1 MKFRI
6 KIMFCMVA
14 LLALLFGIG
23 GSMLIHISFTEMLE
37 QEKERAKTSYQMVI
51 QTLQVLDSIN
61 GWANQEDISQSLEEV
76 FGNDIAFWS
85 SCRLNMGDV
94 ILYSQGEQKDFV
106 KPEKISEVGNYVI
119 LHVTGSNQNQYLQL
133 SGTLKIGNNEVYLD
147 MLYDVSSVYQV
158 RERQLNTYYRIFAVL
173 LGFCVV
179 FAWIMSWM
187 LTRSL
192 TKLSKAAK
200 EIAGG
205 NLSYRSGVQSRD
217 EIGLLSQDFDHMAE
231 QVETSVEDIKLSME
245 RQEQFMGSFAHELKT
260 PMTSIIGYADL
271 MRGQT
276 LTQQEEQEA
285 ANYIFS
291 EGKRLENMSWKLL
304 SLFRMDGQ
312 EIVLVPGSPGELMEQ
327 LAEHLRPIYQ
337 GCGIEI
343 VADCERGKCLFE
355 PDLFQTLLLNF
366 MDNAK
371 KAMAQGGRLTLNC
384 YMTEDGCE
392 IQVADTGCGI
402 PKEAL
407 EHLTEAFYRVDKSR
421 SRAMGGAGLGLTL
434 CDRIIRLHQ
443 GEMEIISEPEQ
454 GTIISVWLKGGR
466 V

>member
-23 GSMLIHISFTEMLE
+23 GSMLIHISFTETLE

-51 QTLQVLDSIN
+51 QTLQVLDGMN
-61 GWANQEDISQSLEEV
+61 GWANLEDISDSLDNMFEQETV
-76 FGNDIAFWS
+76 LWK
-85 SCRLNMGDV
+85 SCRLMIGDQN
-94 ILYSQGEQKDFV
+94 LYLQGAQYDFV
-106 KPEKISEVGNYVI
+106 SLTEKEPVSSYKIMQVSGKDG
-119 LHVTGSNQNQYLQL
+119 TKYLQL
-133 SGTLKIGNNEVYLD
+133 SGTLMIGNHEAYLD
-147 MLYDVSSVYQV
+147 VLHDVSSVYQM

-173 LGFCVV
+173 LGFCLI
-179 FAWIMSWM
+179 FAGFLSWM

-192 TKLSKAAK
+192 TKLSRAAK
-200 EIAGG
+200 EIADG
-205 NLSYRSGVQSRD
+205 NLSYRSGVQSKD

-231 QVETSVEDIKLSME
+231 QVETSIEEIKLSME

-312 EIVLVPGSPGELMEQ
+312 EIVLVPGYPGEIMEQ
-327 LAEHLRPIYQ
+327 LAECLRPIYHES
-337 GCGIEI
+337 GIEI
-343 VADCERGKCLFE
+343 VTDCERGKCLLE
-355 PDLFQTLLLNF
+355 PDLFQTLLQNF
-366 MDNAK
+366 MDNAR
-371 KAMAQGGRLTLNC
+371 KAMPKGGRLVLNC

-407 EHLTEAFYRVDKSR
+407 GHLTEAFYRVDKSR
-421 SRAMGGAGLGLTL
+421 SRALGGAGLGLTL
-434 CDRIIRLHQ
+434 CDRIIKLHQ
-443 GEMEIISEPEQ
+443 GEMEITSEPGH
-454 GTIISVWLKGGR
+454 GTIVSAWLRGGR

>member
-23 GSMLIHISFTEMLE
+23 GSMLIYISFTESLDH
-37 QEKERAKTSYQMVI
+37 EKERAKTSYQMAI
-51 QTLQVLDSIN
+51 QTLQVLDSIDE
-61 GWANQEDISQSLEEV
+61 WVDQEAISHSLENG
-76 FGNDIAFWS
+76 FGSDAVLWS
-85 SCRLNMGDV
+85 SCRLNMGGS

-106 KPEKISEVGNYVI
+106 ILDEPSEVANYVI
-119 LHVTGSNQNQYLQL
+119 LNVSGTDRKQYLQL

-147 MLYDVSSVYQV
+147 MLYDVSTVYQM
-158 RERQLNTYYRIFAVL
+158 REQQLDIYYRIFAVM
-173 LGFCVV
+173 LGFCVL
-179 FAWIMSWM
+179 FAWVMSWM

-192 TKLSKAAK
+192 AKLSKAAK
-200 EIAGG
+200 EIADG
-205 NLSYRSGVQSRD
+205 NLSYRSGVQTRD
-217 EIGLLSQDFDHMAE
+217 EIGMLSRDFDHMAE
-231 QVETSVEDIKLSME
+231 QVETSMEKIRSSME

-276 LTQQEEQEA
+276 LTPQEEQEA

-312 EIVLVPGSPGELMEQ
+312 EIVLAPGAPGEVMEQ

-337 GCGIEI
+337 GSGIEI
-343 VADCERGKCLFE
+343 VTDCERGKCLLE
-355 PDLFQTLLLNF
+355 PDLFQTLLLNL
-366 MDNAK
+366 MDNAR
-371 KAMAQGGRLTLNC
+371 KAMAKGGRLTLNC

-392 IQVADTGCGI
+392 IQVIDTGCGI

-407 EHLTEAFYRVDKSR
+407 GHLTEAFYRVDKSR
-421 SRAMGGAGLGLTL
+421 SRAMGGVGLGLTL
-434 CDRIIRLHQ
+434 CDRIIKLHR
-443 GEMEIISEPEQ
+443 GEMEIISEAEQ
-454 GTIISVWLKGGR
+454 GTVISVWLRGGR